1 MTLSLSLWLGV
12 RSGVYAYT
20 AHLLLLQSRRPRGPE
35 RAVPAVSGWDHIE
48 CPMSATIWEEQLT
61 GHPDRVYCAYLV
73 KGLQDGF
80 RIGFNYEGHTCSGA
94 VHNMQ
99 SVTSQACVVDEYL
112 ASEVKAGRVLG
123 PVPPEQAQSLQV
135 NRLGLVPKAHQTGK
149 WRLIVD
155 LSFPKGSSVND
166 GIKSEE
172 CSLHYTSVDEACKR
186 VVARGRGAVLA
197 KFDVLGAFRTVPVHP
212 DDRGLLGM
220 RWRDKVYVDK
230 VLPFGLRSAPKVYN
244 AVADALLW
252 ILIKHDG
259 VEGLHYLDDF
269 LLFGS
274 PGSAQCA
281 DALRRAMAR
290 CQYLGVPVNPSK
302 TEGPCTKLVF
312 LGIEL
317 DTISLTMCLPHGKL
331 ERLQKEI
338 RAWGG
343 KKYCTKR
350 ELLSIIGQLQHA
362 CCVIKQG
369 RSFLRRMIELSRGVR
384 ELHHRVRLNAG
395 FRSDLQWWNCFL
407 PLWNG
412 SCPMARVAKSE
423 PQVVLTT
430 DASGSWGCGAFTSEG
445 EWFQLELPQS
455 WQGVHI
461 TVKELLPVVLG
472 TAVWGSQW
480 RGSTVCCMCD
490 NTAVVAIVNS
500 GRSRI
505 DRAMHLMRCLSFF
518 LAR

>member
-1 MTLSLSLWLGV
+1 M
-12 RSGVYAYT
+12 
-20 AHLLLLQSRRPRGPE
+20 
-35 RAVPAVSGWDHIE
+35 
-48 CPMSATIWEEQLT
+48 
-61 GHPDRVYCAYLV
+61 YCAYLV
-73 KGLQDGF
+73 KGLKDGF

-94 VHNMQ
+94 VNNMQ

-135 NRLGLVPKAHQTGK
+135 NRLGVLPKAHQPGK

-197 KFDVLGAFRTVPVHP
+197 KFDVLGVFSTVPVHP
-212 DDRGLLGM
+212 YDRGLLGM
-220 RWRDKVYVDK
+220 RWRDNIYVDK
-230 VLPFGLRSAPKVYN
+230 VLPFEVDY
-244 AVADALLW
+244 AVAGALPW

-274 PGSAQCA
+274 PGLAQCA
-281 DALRRAMAR
+281 DALSRAMAR
-290 CQYLGVPVNPSK
+290 CEYLGVPVNPSK
-302 TEGPCTKLVF
+302 TEAPCTKLVF

-331 ERLQKEI
+331 EHLQKEI

-343 KKYCTKR
+343 KKCCTKR

-362 CCVIKQG
+362 CCVIKG
-369 RSFLRRMIELSRGVR
+369 PS
-384 ELHHRVRLNAG
+384 
-395 FRSDLQWWNCFL
+395 
-407 PLWNG
+407 
-412 SCPMARVAKSE
+412 
-423 PQVVLTT
+423 
-430 DASGSWGCGAFTSEG
+430 
-445 EWFQLELPQS
+445 
-455 WQGVHI
+455 
-461 TVKELLPVVLG
+461 
-472 TAVWGSQW
+472 
-480 RGSTVCCMCD
+480 
-490 NTAVVAIVNS
+490 
-500 GRSRI
+500 
-505 DRAMHLMRCLSFF
+505 
-518 LAR
+518 